1 MSLLGH
7 NVVLM
12 SNHQTEADPAII
24 ALLLERSNPR
34 ISENMAIGLLLIRFA
49 RHLAWEGT

>member
-34 ISENMAIGLLLIRFA
+34 ISENMVRPFFLV
-49 RHLAWEGT
+49 